1 MNGRTL
7 YFTKFEQHEQSAADR
22 RSCRENRMSKL
33 GTLFLVFGLLPGML
47 SAQTPAST
55 GTADGK
61 EVGGYSVEQSFEF
74 GYRFVDVTGNR
85 NIFDTFIDQGEGPR
99 LLEQSLSL
107 RAPNGTGL
115 LFDDL
120 TVSSFG
126 WGGDPENVA
135 RARMSKSHV
144 YDFTALF
151 RRDHNFFDY
160 PLLGNPLNPVNIT
173 PSFPVNFSTQGT
185 EVRRRMYDFGLTL
198 FPQSKLSFRLGYSR
212 NREEGPAFTSFHEGT
227 DVLLNQPWNV
237 TQNAY
242 RIGVDFK
249 ALPKTT
255 ISYDQFLTYDKN
267 DTDNSLASFTTFALP
282 NGKLVEF
289 GLPWNPAAGAP
300 CATPILNGAANPA
313 CNGYFSYSRFQR
325 VRTSNPT
332 EQLTLTSNYFKRVNF
347 TGRVSYSSAEMN
359 SPYFESFDGIVTRT
373 RERQF
378 TFSGPASVRRVGA
391 TADFGVTVEVTD
403 AVRISN
409 NFRYDNWRIPGSW
422 NSTETITLAAGAP
435 ATLLSP
441 LGAVTTTNDFLTNF
455 LGMKT
460 FQNLFQVEYSP
471 SKRFGVH
478 VGYRLRHREVFKAEP
493 EIVDEEG
500 GFEPFEG
507 DDISINE
514 YGPLFNVWLRPV
526 DSLRVNAEVEFTK
539 ADNFITRISPRN
551 KREYRTR
558 VQYKPLRWAN
568 FSATAN
574 LLENRNNQS
583 DTYLRGHYRNYGF
596 ITTLVPR
603 ERFSLDLS
611 YNYTD
616 ALQNAYL
623 CYNGTFVASGTVL
636 NGCPTF
642 SAAANNNPNWIYSRY
657 NDNTHFFSTTIMVKP
672 AKKLTANLGYGIT
685 RTDGDTT
692 VLNALQPLGTLQ
704 FTYHQPLASLSY
716 EVAKGW
722 SLNAYWNYDQY
733 KEDSFLSSTL
743 PRNFHDNRTVLSAR
757 YAF

>member
-1 MNGRTL
+1 M
-7 YFTKFEQHEQSAADR
+7 Y
-22 RSCRENRMSKL
+22 KL
-33 GTLFLVFGLLPGML
+33 GTLLVGICLLAGMMA
-47 SAQTPAST
+47 AQTPAN
-55 GTADGK
+55 TATTDGK
-61 EVGGYSVEQSFEF
+61 EMGGYTVEQSVEL

-85 NIFDTFIDQGEGPR
+85 NIYETFLDQGEGPR
-99 LLEQSLSL
+99 LLQQSLSL
-107 RAPNGTGL
+107 RAPSGTGL
-115 LFDDL
+115 LFDEL
-120 TVSSFG
+120 SVSSFG

-135 RARMSKSHV
+135 RARMSKAHV

-198 FPQSKLSFRLGYSR
+198 LPQSKLSFRLGYSR
-212 NREEGPAFTSFHEGT
+212 NREEGPAFTSFHEGV
-227 DVLLNQPWNV
+227 DVLLNQPWNI
-237 TQNAY
+237 TQNSY

-267 DTDNSLASFTTFALP
+267 DTDSSLASFTTFTLP
-282 NGKLVEF
+282 NGKPVEF

-300 CATPILNGAANPA
+300 CATPILNGKANPN
-313 CNGYFSYSRFQR
+313 CNGYFIYNRDQR

-347 TGRVSYSSAEMN
+347 TGRISYSSADLT
-359 SPYFESFDGIVTRT
+359 SPYSEFFDGLVTRT
-373 RERQF
+373 KERQF

-391 TADFGVTVEVTD
+391 TADLGVTVDLTD
-403 AVRISN
+403 AVRVTDS
-409 NFRYDNWRIPGSW
+409 FRYDNWRIPGSW
-422 NSTETITLAAGAP
+422 NSTETVTLAAGTP
-435 ATLLSP
+435 VTLLSP
-441 LGAVTTTNDFLTNF
+441 LGATTTTNDFLANF

-478 VGYRLRHREVFKAEP
+478 VGYRLRQRHVFKAEP
-493 EIVDEEG
+493 EIVDEEA

-507 DDISINE
+507 DDITVNE
-514 YGPLFNVWLRPV
+514 YGPLFAAWLRPI
-526 DSLRVNAEVEFTK
+526 DSLRINAEVEFTK
-539 ADNFITRISPRN
+539 ADNFITRVSPQN

-558 VQYKPLRWAN
+558 VQYKPTRWAN

-574 LLENRNNQS
+574 VLENRNNQA
-583 DTYLRGHYRNYGF
+583 DEQYRGHYRNYGF
-596 ITTLVPR
+596 IATLVPR

-616 ALQNAYL
+616 ALQNAYI
-623 CYNGTFVASGTVL
+623 CYNGTFLAPGTVV
-636 NGCPTF
+636 GACPTF
-642 SAAANNNPNWIYSRY
+642 SASDNNNPNWIYSNY
-657 NDNTHFFSTTIMVKP
+657 SDNTHYFSSTVMLKQVK
-672 AKKLTANLGYGIT
+672 KVTANLGYGIT
-685 RTDGDTT
+685 RADGNTT
-692 VLNALQPLGTLQ
+692 VLNTLQPLGTLQ
-704 FTYHQPLASLSY
+704 FTYHQPLASLSF

-733 KEDSFLSSTL
+733 KEDSFVNSLF

-757 YAF
+757 YSF